1 MIAKRR
7 FAVVDVRDLAH
18 LPGPG
23 TDRAEWS
30 VLTRPEPLLLILDD
44 RPDDATVA
52 SAAAR
57 LRTMPTVVVLVADPD
72 QVPAALLDAVDLA
85 LTDADDPPTP
95 WVRGPAAAIEKAVAA
110 QPRAALALAALLRT
124 SAALPVW
131 EAVVAEAS
139 TYGML
144 LRSRA
149 HLDWLA
155 TRVGRSVPVR
165 ADGPCVVST
174 RSDRGLLVELD
185 RPEVHNAVDT
195 ALRDQLVDALGVA
208 AADPS
213 IPSVDLRGR
222 GPSFSSGGDLH
233 EFGSVADGA
242 TAFAVRLARHPGLAV
257 HGVAERTTVHL
268 HGACIGAGIELAAFA
283 GRVVADPGIEVR
295 LPEVAMGLLPG
306 AGGTASITRRIG
318 RQRCAWLALTG
329 HPIHADAALAWNLI
343 DAIEPRADWPA

>member
-72 QVPAALLDAVDLA
+72 QVPAALLDAVDIA

-95 WVRGPAAAIEKAVAA
+95 WVRGPW
-110 QPRAALALAALLRT
+110 R
-124 SAALPVW
+124 
-131 EAVVAEAS
+131 
-139 TYGML
+139 
-144 LRSRA
+144 RSRRQWPPSPAPAGAGGSPA
-149 HLDWLA
+149 HQRRPAGVGGRRRRGVDLRDA
-155 TRVGRSVPVR
+155 PQEPAHTSTGCGSVGRSVPAR
-165 ADGPCVVST
+165 GDGPCVVLDPV
-174 RSDRGLLVELD
+174 RPRALLVELD

-195 ALRDQLVDALGVA
+195 VLRDQLVDALGVA

-257 HGVAERTTVHL
+257 HGVAERTPSTST
-268 HGACIGAGIELAAFA
+268 APASAPASS
-283 GRVVADPGIEVR
+283 GRVRRPGRRRPGHRGAAARGRDGPAARGRRHGVDHPPHRPSALR
-295 LPEVAMGLLPG
+295 LAGAHAATRSTPTPLSPG
-306 AGGTASITRRIG
+306 TS
-318 RQRCAWLALTG
+318 
-329 HPIHADAALAWNLI
+329 I